1 MKNDIQ
7 KIAVLPAE
15 GGKVHQWG
23 DIHCE
28 IGQVGALCAR
38 DWRTPKLVLI
48 VRKDKCRTTKLIN

>member
-38 DWRTPKLVLI
+38 DWRTPKLILI
-48 VRKDKCRTTKLIN
+48 RKQHEKQRN

>member
-1 MKNDIQ
+1 MQEALQ

-23 DIHCE
+23 DIHYQGGV
-28 IGQVGALCAR
+28 IGALCAR

-48 VRKDKCRTTKLIN
+48 RRKHE